1 MKLKIK
7 NNYILTFCV
16 LALAVICFM
25 SVDAPIRFQHQQAV
39 REVAVKQQLLKIRT
53 AEEKYRKAN
62 NAYTSDFS
70 KLTEAGFIADSVKY
84 IPYSDGMTFTLTA
97 STQMS
102 KSGRQI
108 PVMECSAGY
117 NEYLKGLDD
126 NAIANL
132 TEKANESGRF
142 PGLKIGDITTP
153 NNNAGN
159 WE

>member
-16 LALAVICFM
+16 LALAVVCFM
-25 SVDAPIRFQHQQAV
+25 SVNSPIRFQHQQEK
-39 REVAVKQQLLKIRT
+39 RETAVKQQLVKIRI
-53 AEEKYRKAN
+53 AEEKYRNANDTYTGDFAKLVKAG
-62 NAYTSDFS
+62 YISDS
-70 KLTEAGFIADSVKY
+70 LKY

-97 STQMS
+97 STQMA
-102 KSGRQI
+102 KSGKQI

-117 NEYLKGLDD
+117 SEYLKGLDE

-132 TEKANESGRF
+132 TQKANDSGRF

-153 NNNAGN
+153 NDNAGN